1 MAMFH
6 RRKIVMQK
14 NAPPFLLLSI
24 LIPHIVAAQP
34 LLANFKSPQNQCNYL
49 IVTPKKFF
57 QGAENLAQF
66 RQSFSG
72 YKTGVVLLDSIYAQ
86 FDSVGRKPFEKLWW
100 GLKYASTAWAVPPQ
114 FVVLMGADTIS
125 FNFTDSTWK
134 NCGDMPA
141 FAYQCD
147 FPYSDSG
154 VQHQPEFEYSD
165 DYYAELGYSAPPNVA
180 AGIIDTGYKF
190 VIGRIPCDSAQQCL
204 NYVQKVID
212 FENNKHRNKSWFNSA
227 LVVSDDTMQALIPD
241 PLGFMHLE
249 AAEICADSLL
259 RSWFVTKVIGCA
271 YAPDSMTLNKPQVE
285 DSIVNDLNCGNL
297 WSVYVGHAGPDV
309 WSDEQML
316 LGKDAAR
323 LRNDSTPSVF
333 ASFSCMNADYLAPYG
348 NSMCKQFLF
357 ASHGGA
363 LAYIAATTNTYSSNN
378 TRLMEF
384 LFNSFNGNQ
393 QICLGTALLTAKV
406 MCADFNSRYY
416 ACLGDPALTLSDG
429 SLSLGMTR
437 NNQDLVSFTCRIG
450 TAAVRSG
457 NFDVRIYKRDT
468 VRIGAKDFYCL
479 DSLVSRQTGTFTNGN
494 FAAAVADTGVR
505 IVAYVWNENGEGRMD
520 SSFLVNAMPVI
531 AGVHEFPS
539 AVALRIENGRVFIQ
553 TGSLRG
559 TTIRLS
565 ALAMNGR
572 VALSRDI
579 PVNAREIT
587 VDPRSMGLAAGTYL
601 VRLATVGGCFTQ
613 RMILAK

>member
-1 MAMFH
+1 M
-6 RRKIVMQK
+6 RKSILLVLI
-14 NAPPFLLLSI
+14 PFLAVHFAGAQS
-24 LIPHIVAAQP
+24 LIITNV
-34 LLANFKSPQNQCNYL
+34 KSSQIQCNYL
-49 IVTPKKFF
+49 IVTPSKYL
-57 QGAENLAQF
+57 QGAQNLAQF

-72 YKTGVVLLDSIYAQ
+72 YKAGVVLLDSIYAQ
-86 FDSVGRKPFEKLWW
+86 FDSLGRKPFEKLWW

-141 FAYQCD
+141 AAYD
-147 FPYSDSG
+147 WYFPYPDSG
-154 VQHQPEFEYSD
+154 VRHQPEFEYSD

-227 LVVSDDTMQALIPD
+227 LVVSDDTMQAFNPD

-271 YAPDSMTLNKPQVE
+271 YTRDSITLNKPQVE

-378 TRLMEF
+378 TRLMELF
-384 LFNSFNGNQ
+384 FNSFNGNQ

-406 MCADFNSRYY
+406 ICADFNSRYY
-416 ACLGDPALTLSDG
+416 ACLGDPALTLSAG
-429 SLSLGMTR
+429 QMNLGLAR
-437 NNQDLVSFTCRIG
+437 NNHDLVSFTCRIG
-450 TAAVRSG
+450 NAAVQSG

-505 IVAYVWNENGEGRMD
+505 VVAFVWNENGEGRMD
-520 SSFLVNAMPVI
+520 SAFLVSAMPVV
-531 AGVHEFPS
+531 AGANKFPG

-559 TTIRLS
+559 TTVRFAAF
-565 ALAMNGR
+565 ALNGR

-579 PVNAREIT
+579 SVSAQEII
-587 VDPRSMGLAAGTYL
+587 VDPRTMGLAAGTYL
-601 VRLATVGGCFTQ
+601 VRIATVKGSFTQ
-613 RMILAK
+613 RMILAR

>member
-1 MAMFH
+1 
-6 RRKIVMQK
+6 
-14 NAPPFLLLSI
+14 
-24 LIPHIVAAQP
+24 
-34 LLANFKSPQNQCNYL
+34 
-49 IVTPKKFF
+49 
-57 QGAENLAQF
+57 
-66 RQSFSG
+66 
-72 YKTGVVLLDSIYAQ
+72 
-86 FDSVGRKPFEKLWW
+86 VGREPFEKLWW
-100 GLKYASTAWAVPPQ
+100 GLKYASTAWSVTPQ

-134 NCGDMPA
+134 NCGDMPV
-141 FAYQCD
+141 FAYQFD
-147 FPYSDSG
+147 FPYLDSG

-227 LVVSDDTMQALIPD
+227 LVVSDDTMQAFNPD

-259 RSWFVTKVIGCA
+259 RSWFVTRVIGCA
-271 YAPDSMTLNKPQVE
+271 YARDSMTLNKPQVE

-378 TRLMEF
+378 TRLMEIF
-384 LFNSFNGNQ
+384 FNSFNGNQ

-406 MCADFNSRYY
+406 ICADFNSRYY
-416 ACLGDPALTLSDG
+416 ACLGDPALTLSAG
-429 SLSLGMTR
+429 QINLGMTR
-437 NNQDLVSFTCRIG
+437 NNQGLVSFTCQSG
-450 TAAVRSG
+450 NGGGQSG
-457 NFDVRIYKRDT
+457 NFDVRIYKRNT
-468 VRIGAKDFYCL
+468 VKIGAKDFYCL
-479 DSLVSRQTGTFTNGN
+479 DSLVFRQTGTFANGG
-494 FAAAVADTGVR
+494 FAAAVVDSGVR
-505 IVAYVWNENGEGRMD
+505 VVAYVWNQNGEGRMD
-520 SSFLVNAMPVI
+520 SSFLVNSLPVI
-531 AGVHEFPS
+531 ASANKFS
-539 AVALRIENGRVFIQ
+539 RAVALKIENGNVIIQ
-553 TGSLRG
+553 TGSLHG

-565 ALAMNGR
+565 AFELNGKI
-572 VALSRDI
+572 AISKDI
-579 PVNAREIT
+579 AVNSQEIAFKPKT
-587 VDPRSMGLAAGTYL
+587 LGLAAGTYL
-601 VRLATVGGCFTQ
+601 VRLTTVMGTITQ
-613 RMILAK
+613 RMILTK